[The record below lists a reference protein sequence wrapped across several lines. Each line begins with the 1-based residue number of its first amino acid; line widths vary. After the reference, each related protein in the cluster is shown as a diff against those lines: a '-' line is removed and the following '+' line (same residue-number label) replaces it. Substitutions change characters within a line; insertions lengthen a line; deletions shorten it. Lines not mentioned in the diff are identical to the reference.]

1 MAIVNGFKNII
12 TALKDTWG
20 RSVDKEYLFGDDQL
34 PPQSDP
40 DTTSSDVRFDT
51 SKIPVVEAALQ
62 YINVS
67 RLFVSAKGLEPDE
80 NGAYFPAQ
88 LVFTSPGG
96 DEEVMEALA
105 TQYDE
110 LFEGGFQPIIKSLE
124 DPAITEGRCIAEI
137 EWYMKEDEP
146 YKGKMFARFV
156 WSRDPDDYIFDY
168 EGEPGIYRDA
178 DYSTIPEKMSPTSF
192 LSYAH
197 APLYNNKYGNSKNR
211 SLQPW
216 LQSWIEVFDFWRK
229 GLEHSG
235 YGFIVGTYARKYAG
249 KGADAVSW
257 RANFLKEIL
266 AYGAG
271 KGGIKEEG
279 NELELQQIKMEA
291 GLYLEWYTELKKDAS
306 LVYTGSETALVEG
319 QYGTYAGKES
329 GEVRERSYIEML
341 NAARVCGFWTWS
353 FNRLWCAINYPPER
367 IKVIPTLQLIPPQ
380 LVVPTTPKDQEEVDQ
395 GDGEIKTPDNI
406 GKDDDDEEKELAA
419 SGYFVGTGSNE
430 SSPSI
435 PWDGNSNV
443 IFSNEPP
450 KVFLDVSELQDKEE
464 PTPDAVPVAVPASYK
479 TFPDTEPIPEVYK
492 GAFSFAEEYLQE
504 MPVMEYNEVTADD
517 ASYVFTVKRLRNYT
531 TDVLPVLEA
540 LKAAIIPS
548 LDAESEADAWM
559 EYYAAAVEIF
569 SANGIPM
576 DNAIRDDLN
585 ISFRQARQ
593 NALNGGV
600 IRQAQEDPDIVGLR
614 IINKE
619 NVDHHP
625 VHVLWDQVGI
635 PKNHP
640 ELALGGR
647 LRIPM
652 DFGCVCF
659 YEFIYEPSQLTP
671 ESEWPEVWPGQTYRR
686 YAPQEVG

>member
-1 MAIVNGFKNII
+1 MAIVNGFKNIV

-137 EWYMKEDEP
+137 EWYLKEDEP

-156 WSRDPDDYIFDY
+156 WSRDPDAYIFDY
-168 EGEPGIYRDA
+168 EGEEGIFRDA
-178 DYSTIPEKMSPTSF
+178 DYSTTPEKMSPTSF

-197 APLYNNKYGNSKNR
+197 NPLFNNKYGNSKNR

-235 YGFIVGTYARKYAG
+235 YGFIVGTYAKKYAG

-257 RANFLKEIL
+257 RTNFLKQVL

-291 GLYLEWYTELKKDAS
+291 GLYLEWYTELKKDVS

-329 GEVRERSYIEML
+329 GEVRERSYIEMM

-367 IKVIPTLQLIPPQ
+367 IKVIPSLQLIPPQ
-380 LVVPTTPKDQEEVDQ
+380 LVVPTTPKDQEEIDQ

-406 GKDDDDEEKELAA
+406 GKDDDDEEKELAGIA
-419 SGYFVGTGSNE
+419 
-430 SSPSI
+430 
-435 PWDGNSNV
+435 
-443 IFSNEPP
+443 
-450 KVFLDVSELQDKEE
+450 ELQDEEE

-479 TFPDTEPIPEVYK
+479 TFPDTEPIPEIYK
-492 GAFSFAEEYLQE
+492 GSFFFAEEYLE
-504 MPVMEYNEVTADD
+504 NMPVMEFPDVTAED
-517 ASYVFTVKRLRNYT
+517 ANYVFTVKRFRGFT
-531 TDVLPVLEA
+531 GDMLPILEE
-540 LKAAIIPS
+540 LKASIIPT
-548 LDAESEADAWM
+548 LNAESEADAWM
-559 EYYAAAVEIF
+559 QYYAAAVEIF
-569 SANGIPM
+569 GRNGIPM

-600 IRQAQEDPDIVGLR
+600 IRQAQEDPDIVCMCSGM
-614 IINKE
+614 
-619 NVDHHP
+619 
-625 VHVLWDQVGI
+625 
-635 PKNHP
+635 
-640 ELALGGR
+640 ELVSRKITQSLNSAAGSVFQWILAASVFTILFMMR
-647 LRIPM
+647 LRLHRKAN
-652 DFGCVCF
+652 GRK
-659 YEFIYEPSQLTP
+659 Y
-671 ESEWPEVWPGQTYRR
+671 GRARR
-686 YAPQEVG
+686 IVFMLLKR